1 MLLDIVLIIAGL
13 IVLILGGE
21 ALVRGASTL
30 AAKVG
35 ISPLVIGLV
44 VVSAATSAP
53 ELAVTLD
60 AVLQGEPDLAL
71 GNVVGSN
78 IVNILFIL
86 GLSALVMPL
95 IIKRQLVRFDIPV
108 MVGLS
113 VLLVAVSLDGT
124 IGLIDGLLLLAGLVV
139 HTVMS
144 IVIGRREGSG
154 AETVEPALTSKPVPL
169 WLALLLLVAGIGL
182 LVLGARLLVDGAVGI
197 ATALGISSLVI
208 GLTVVAVGTSL
219 PELATSI
226 IAVRRGERDMAV
238 GNIVGSN
245 IFNIGMVLGLPAVL
259 FGQGIPVPPAAIAL
273 DLPLM
278 LATALALLPIAFTG
292 FVIARWEGSL
302 FVLLYVAYTV
312 YLVLASTAHDALEG
326 FTDVM
331 VWFVLPL
338 LAVTLIAVTAYEV
351 GVIRGRRNAARP
363 PQCTTTAADD
373 ASSAPPAA

>member
-1 MLLDIVLIIAGL
+1 MLLDIVFIVVGL
-13 IVLILGGE
+13 AVLVAGGE

-53 ELAVTLD
+53 EFAVTLD
-60 AVLQGEPDLAL
+60 AVLQGEPDLAV

-86 GLSALVMPL
+86 GLSAVVSPL

-108 MVGLS
+108 MVGIS
-113 VLLVAVSLDGT
+113 VLLVAVSLDGSIT
-124 IGLIDGLLLLAGLVV
+124 LVDGLLLLAGLAL

-154 AETVEPALTSKPVPL
+154 AETVEPALNSKPAPL
-169 WLALLLLVAGIGL
+169 WLALLLLIAGIGL

-259 FGQGIPVPPAAIAL
+259 FGQGIPVSPAAIAL

-278 LATALALLPIAFTG
+278 LATAVALLPIAFTG
-292 FVIARWEGSL
+292 FAVARWEGVL
-302 FVLLYVAYTV
+302 FVLLYLAYTV

-331 VWFVLPL
+331 LWFVLPL
-338 LAVTLIAVTAYEV
+338 LAVTLVAVTAYEV
-351 GVIRGRRNAARP
+351 GVVRGRRLAAAGP
-363 PQCTTTAADD
+363 NDEAAG
-373 ASSAPPAA
+373 SAPPAQPAA